1 MQSGHTDQLLRKR
14 SSSEIT
20 LIFFSHG
27 RAFAKRTQSEQVW
40 ESLQSMLSEVMVADG
55 CGIAETNNGNDN
67 DIAETNNDI
76 EAIFDR
82 IHDVV

>member
-40 ESLQSMLSEVMVADG
+40 ESLQSMLSEVMDAVG
-55 CGIAETNNGNDN
+55 SVIAETNNDN